1 MKNNIV
7 AFVVGFIFAIGLG
20 ISGMTNPA
28 KVVGFLNV
36 VKNWDPALMFV
47 MIGAIPVNMIA
58 YRLIKNW
65 KKPLFD
71 KQFHVPT
78 SQLITKELVIGAI
91 LFGIGWGIAGY
102 CPGPAITSLAS
113 LQSSVVVF
121 LIAMLVGMFAYQKLN
136 QK

>member
-1 MKNNIV
+1 MKNNVV

-58 YRLIKNW
+58 YRLIKKW
-65 KKPLFD
+65 KQPLFD

-78 SQLITKELVIGAI
+78 SQVITKELVIGAI

-113 LQSSVVVF
+113 MQSSVVVF
-121 LIAMLVGMFAYQKLN
+121 LVAMLIGMFSYQKLN

>member
-1 MKNNIV
+1 MKNSVV
-7 AFVVGFIFAIGLG
+7 AFIVGFVFAIGLG

-28 KVVGFLNV
+28 KVVGFLNL

-47 MIGAIPVNMIA
+47 MIGAIPVNMLA

-65 KKPLFD
+65 QKPLFD
-71 KQFHVPT
+71 SKFHVPT
-78 SQLITKELVIGAI
+78 SQIITKELVIGAI

-121 LIAMLVGMFAYQKLN
+121 LIAMLIGMFSYQKLN